1 MAGRSDSSNHRDDNI
16 LRVIEENQHLL
27 SRKPIKP
34 YRFSTPFK
42 WLIISFLVFLLVAL
56 SALAAII
63 IDYVNTSPPLDPARL
78 AVVET
83 SYIYDSNGNEVAE
96 LHAEQHRIAVNLEQV
111 PLHLAQ
117 AFIAVEDERFF
128 RHRGF
133 DVIASVRAAYSNH
146 LAGNIVQGGSTI
158 TQQLAKN
165 AFLVSETTYK
175 RKVQEIILSLELEK
189 NYSKEEIL
197 EMYLN
202 RIYFG
207 NGAYGVEAAAQL
219 YFNKTVNDL
228 TIAEAAMLAGITRS
242 PNFYNPFSNL
252 EEAERRMRTVLSS
265 MKRLQYISSA
275 EYNEAVNK
283 KINYADLP
291 DTEYPYPFFLDY
303 VIHHELIDV
312 LINMPRINSQE
323 EAYRA
328 IYTGGLRVYTTLE
341 PELQSFV
348 EDTMKREDLYPVTYY
363 IDMDQARAAVAS
375 VPTGRNLSRGQLL
388 EISDAEN
395 GIAQPQAAFVLADPS
410 TGRIRAL
417 GGSREY
423 RKNVDE
429 LLRFTTLRSP
439 GSAIKPVITYGPA
452 LDVGT
457 LSGAGSTLND
467 SPFTGPRNWKP
478 KNFDNRFR
486 GMVPLREALYY
497 SLNVPAVR
505 AFQDLGPR
513 VGVNYAQRMGITSIH
528 PSEIDNLSLTLGGF
542 TYGVSAID
550 MTQAYS
556 VFANNGLRIDLHT
569 IEKIV
574 DSSGEIIY
582 EYRRKPK
589 RVLSA
594 QASFII
600 NDILQ
605 DFVRKYLGRALQID
619 RPVAAKTGT
628 SEYWNDVYL
637 VAYTPN
643 LVGTLWM
650 GFDEPKLGSIKQGWR
665 YSTVFMRELFV
676 EVFKDLE
683 KADFHRPEGII
694 RAEACTITGR
704 RPTLESRLAGTVR
717 TDYFIVD
724 RFSDD

>member
-1 MAGRSDSSNHRDDNI
+1 MAGSSDSSNHRDDNF

-27 SRKPIKP
+27 SREPIKP

-63 IDYVNTSPPLDPARL
+63 IDYVNTRPPLDPARL

-83 SYIYDSNGNEVAE
+83 SYIYDSNGNEVAV

-133 DVIASVRAAYSNH
+133 DVIASVRAAYANY

-158 TQQLAKN
+158 TQQLAQN
-165 AFLVSETTYK
+165 AFLGSETTYK

-207 NGAYGVEAAAQL
+207 NGAYGVEAAAQV

-252 EEAERRMRTVLSS
+252 EEAERRMRLVLSS
-265 MKRLQYISSA
+265 MKRLQFISSA
-275 EYNEAVNK
+275 GYNEAVNK

-312 LINMPRINSQE
+312 LINMPGINSQE

-363 IDMDQARAAVAS
+363 IDMDQARAAIAS

-395 GIAQPQAAFVLADPS
+395 GIAQPQAAIVLADPS

-423 RKNVDE
+423 RKNIDE

-467 SPFTGPRNWKP
+467 SPFTGPRNWRP
-478 KNFDNRFR
+478 QNFDNRFR
-486 GMVPLREALYY
+486 GMIPLREALYY

-569 IEKIV
+569 VEKIV

-643 LVGTLWM
+643 LVGTFWM

-683 KADFHRPEGII
+683 KADFHRPEGIT